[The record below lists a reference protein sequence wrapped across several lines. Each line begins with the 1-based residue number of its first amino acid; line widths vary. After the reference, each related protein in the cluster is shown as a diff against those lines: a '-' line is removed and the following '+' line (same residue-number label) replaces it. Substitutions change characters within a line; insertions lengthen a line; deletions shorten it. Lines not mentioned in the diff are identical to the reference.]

1 MGDVRLGEM
10 VLHGGSTVIIVF
22 PVILTLQFLL
32 RVQGRDKYISFQQL
46 IHLLFTLRC
55 GTTN

>member
-32 RVQGRDKYISFQQL
+32 EFREEIN
-46 IHLLFTLRC
+46 T
-55 GTTN
+55 